1 MGWTINIFTD
11 KISGTQ
17 LLCIFHIAAA
27 GQQVD
32 CETVSSWHTISSA
45 PFTDKPRSFDGVYT
59 KGNIIGE
66 GRFAVVR
73 SSTHRTSGKEC
84 ALKIINRAK
93 VFGREDIV
101 ENELKIM
108 KSVNHPNII
117 KLIEDF
123 ETDNDIILVMELLQV
138 TCLSVC
144 LFVCTCPYTYILT

>member
-1 MGWTINIFTD
+1 M
-11 KISGTQ
+11 
-17 LLCIFHIAAA
+17 H
-27 GQQVD
+27 
-32 CETVSSWHTISSA
+32 CELVSSRHTISSQS
-45 PFTDKPRSFDGVYT
+45 FTDKPRSLEGVYA
-59 KGNIIGE
+59 KGSIIGE

-73 SSTHRTSGKEC
+73 SGTHRTSGKEC

-123 ETDNDIILVMELLQV
+123 ETDNEIILVMELLQV
-138 TCLSVC
+138 TCVC
-144 LFVCTCPYTYILT
+144 VHVCVCAHACVCVHECVYA